1 MALRGARIDS
11 ACWRVKTTGRHSGLR
26 ADSTPSSQEAAPR
39 GPLRRLCGEHIAKN
53 DRRSGV
59 NQKKHNLLYSVNT
72 WLAYNISVLYYGGVH
87 YVWCS
92 PVFSARNHPGFE
104 VTPPPTSCP
113 SDIYHSLAEEVRR
126 RDGHSA
132 KIADNRSGWSPGTEK
147 HSVGILRLMSYAKS
161 RKLPLAADCADFRPL
176 LYVIPF
182 VGVSHLLKEVS
193 VSKRAHPLSQEY
205 IIEELP
211 TELFEAIE
219 LERA

>member
-1 MALRGARIDS
+1 M
-11 ACWRVKTTGRHSGLR
+11 
-26 ADSTPSSQEAAPR
+26 
-39 GPLRRLCGEHIAKN
+39 
-53 DRRSGV
+53 

-72 WLAYNISVLYYGGVH
+72 WLAYNVSVRYYGGVH

-92 PVFSARNHPGFE
+92 PVFSARNHPGFQA
-104 VTPPPTSCP
+104 TPPPTSCP

-132 KIADNRSGWSPGTEK
+132 KIAENRSGLIAGAQKK
-147 HSVGILRLMSYAKS
+147 HSAGTITADELRDIEEIAA
-161 RKLPLAADCADFRPL
+161 AADCADFRPL

-182 VGVSHLLKEVS
+182 ADVSHLLKEVP
-193 VSKRAHPLSQEY
+193 VSKRAHPLSPEY

-211 TELFEAIE
+211 TELFDAIE

>member
-1 MALRGARIDS
+1 M
-11 ACWRVKTTGRHSGLR
+11 
-26 ADSTPSSQEAAPR
+26 
-39 GPLRRLCGEHIAKN
+39 
-53 DRRSGV
+53 
-59 NQKKHNLLYSVNT
+59 NQNKHKLLYSVNT
-72 WLAYNISVLYYGGVH
+72 WLAYNITTRYYGGVH

-92 PVFSARNHPGFE
+92 PVFSARNYPGFHA
-104 VTPPPTSCP
+104 TPPPTSCP

-132 KIADNRSGWSPGTEK
+132 KISDNRSGLIEGAQKK
-147 HSVGILRLMSYAKS
+147 HSAGIITTIELREIEEIAA
-161 RKLPLAADCADFRPL
+161 AADYADFRPL

-182 VGVSHLLKEVS
+182 GGVSHLLKEVP

-211 TELFEAIE
+211 TELFDAIE